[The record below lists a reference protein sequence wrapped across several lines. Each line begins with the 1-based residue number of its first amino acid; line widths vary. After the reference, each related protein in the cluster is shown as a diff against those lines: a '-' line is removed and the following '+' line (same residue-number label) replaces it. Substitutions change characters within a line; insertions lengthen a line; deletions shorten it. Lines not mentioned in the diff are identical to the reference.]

1 MRKHTT
7 METLQ
12 INSFIN
18 PAMER
23 AKRRA
28 NKVKKFKTVDIL
40 EKTESGEIRRI
51 TVECQARLKVW
62 YTNRYFHDNM
72 DKITKSEGLRV

>member
-1 MRKHTT
+1 

-62 YTNRYFHDNM
+62 WINRFFHDGM
-72 DKITKSEGLRV
+72 TKTCKLEGLRK